1 MWKAISHSSHIS
13 CLSGSCL
20 PPQIWQ
26 AQILQVLFGLSLQAL
41 HTGPFCPVS
50 KKKPEPASD
59 SSKCPDTLETVKGVT
74 TTSVLELLDL

>member
-26 AQILQVLFGLSLQAL
+26 AQTLQVLFGLSLQAL

-50 KKKPEPASD
+50 KKQTQSMLQTPESVNIHWKR
-59 SSKCPDTLETVKGVT
+59 SKESQQQG
-74 TTSVLELLDL
+74 SWNS

>member
-50 KKKPEPASD
+50 KKKPESASD
-59 SSKCPDTLETVKGVT
+59 SSKSPDTLEMVKGVT
-74 TTSVLELLDL
+74 TTSVLELLEI